1 MITDATSVAIII
13 YSQRGKKNTRITR
26 LRGYMEKYNFYDK
39 RKRGTN
45 SVLENQS
52 GSNLVSIVG
61 CYKIDISDQM
71 EKGKLKTKD
80 APETMAWSLSYGS
93 SVTCSRGLKLFSTRV
108 CTSEA
113 KMASGGTV
121 ESTQLA
127 LIEMTT

>member
-61 CYKIDISDQM
+61 RYKIDFSDQT
-71 EKGKLKTKD
+71 EKDKLKAKD
-80 APETMAWSLSYGS
+80 APETMA
-93 SVTCSRGLKLFSTRV
+93 
-108 CTSEA
+108 
-113 KMASGGTV
+113 
-121 ESTQLA
+121 
-127 LIEMTT
+127 